1 MSGTFVVF
9 DVETPNASN
18 SRMSAIGLTVVEDG
32 RIVDELFTLV
42 NPETYFHPFNVAL
55 TGITPEMAERA
66 PTFDRLWETI
76 GPVMSSGLLV
86 AHNAPFDMSVLAKC
100 LRAYCIDW
108 RDQTGYACTVQ
119 MSRRCWPQLPNHK
132 LDTLCAYLDIPLDHH
147 KADSDSRAC
156 AQILLAGLDQG
167 VDMDRFRRTY
177 DLRAIRTLPQ
187 SGRASPDFPKPAENR
202 ACNRRGKLI

>member
-66 PTFDRLWETI
+66 PTFDQLWETI
-76 GPVMSSGLLV
+76 GPRMSSGLLV

-156 AQILLAGLDQG
+156 AQILTACLDQG
-167 VDMDRFRRTY
+167 ADMDRFRRTY

>member
-1 MSGTFVVF
+1 MSRYIVF
-9 DVETPNASN
+9 DVETPNAAN
-18 SRMSAIGLTVVEDG
+18 NRMSAIGLTVVENG
-32 RIVDELFTLV
+32 LIVEEYSTLV
-42 NPETYFHPFNVAL
+42 NPETYFNAFNIRL
-55 TGITPEMAERA
+55 TGITPEMAA
-66 PTFDRLWETI
+66 QGPDFGTLWTSGLGELM
-76 GPVMSSGLLV
+76 GSGLLV

-156 AQILLAGLDQG
+156 AQLLLAGLDQG
-167 VDMDRFRRTY
+167 ADMDRLRRTY
-177 DLRAIRTLPQ
+177 DLRAIRTLSQ
-187 SGRASPDFPKPAENR
+187 SRPGLP
-202 ACNRRGKLI
+202 